1 MELALVEETL
11 RDSIT
16 AMNKAGRRPDQMAIR
31 MRAHS
36 ELMLTSKLKSRM
48 LEEVSRSWSAENP
61 QTILF
66 PVRQP
71 AALDRNIALTS
82 DLLTAHPPTQNG
94 FGGCLAH
101 DVPTEEIADYLRSF
115 VVHEDA
121 IAFRNDLIA
130 DWIMERSIDGELV
143 RWTIFVANPERDRHV
158 LLGTRSYGLVMRSA
172 TAAESIGILT
182 DPRHEGV
189 DLNGG
194 PEAYKSGAT
203 FNARA
208 MRQSRPAARGLLIIY
223 PLDPEPLQA
232 QTRSVI
238 GLALSFPKTS
248 DEGKAFVA
256 NRGLLNG

>member
-1 MELALVEETL
+1 MAAASSP
-11 RDSIT
+11 RS
-16 AMNKAGRRPDQMAIR
+16 KQM
-31 MRAHS
+31 
-36 ELMLTSKLKSRM
+36 
-48 LEEVSRSWSAENP
+48 
-61 QTILF
+61 
-66 PVRQP
+66 
-71 AALDRNIALTS
+71 
-82 DLLTAHPPTQNG
+82 TQNG

-130 DWIMERSIDGELV
+130 DWIMERSIEGELV

-248 DEGKAFVA
+248 DKGKAFVA